1 MYMLKPICMDTIKR
15 TNPLKSARKTFKFW
29 FKFLLTTP
37 HMDNTQFREE
47 FIEAL
52 DAIKIKK
59 KKGV

>member
-1 MYMLKPICMDTIKR
+1 MNTEKLKRKC
-15 TNPLKSARKTFKFW
+15 PLRSARKTFKFW

-37 HMDNTQFREE
+37 HMDNSQFRQEY
-47 FIEAL
+47 IEAL

>member
-1 MYMLKPICMDTIKR
+1 MNSIKR

-37 HMDNTQFREE
+37 HMDNKEFRQEY
-47 FIEAL
+47 IEAL

-59 KKGV
+59 KKGE